1 MATDPTQRVYRAPC
15 PGCGAPVVFRS
26 AQSSFAVCSY
36 CQSTVV
42 RQGDVLSRIGRMA
55 ELFDDFSPLQLMTSG
70 TLPGAGAFTLVGRL
84 QYQSDTGPW
93 TEWHAL
99 FDADGSSG
107 LLGED
112 NGAFVFSR
120 TVGRTSSGNG
130 NGGFD
135 LDAAAAAP
143 DWSRELPAAEYLR
156 IGNTTAIEGKL
167 FTVTANRPITLVAA
181 QGELPRLPTLGQ
193 PFAAVELRA
202 PDGEVLT
209 IEYDRVPPTVSRG
222 RSVQLQG
229 LQLTGLKDESA
240 REEKGRQFDCPNCGA
255 PVTVKLQSTKSIT
268 CASCGS
274 IVDLSAG
281 IGAELRHAEQDA
293 PVQPSIRLGTEG
305 RMQGVSWQ
313 VVGFQHRMGRAAGD
327 DESFGWSEYLLF
339 NGQRGFSFLVDS
351 EEGWSLLRPTTGA
364 PQLKRRN
371 ANSASYLGTAY
382 ELKYSYDATT
392 DYVAGEFYWP
402 VQRGQ
407 RTFNRDFANGPSL
420 LTAEQTPTELTW
432 SIGGMVAAS
441 AVAEAFGLD
450 ATRPAFAKKRDA
462 LPFSAAP
469 QLSIGFVL
477 AILLLMIVLGGLLSM
492 CSNSDRSGYS
502 RSSGGSYGG
511 YSTGGGHK

>member
-1 MATDPTQRVYRAPC
+1 M
-15 PGCGAPVVFRS
+15 FRS

-42 RQGDVLSRIGRMA
+42 RQGEVLSRIGRMA
-55 ELFDDFSPLQLMTSG
+55 ELFEDFSPLQLMASG
-70 TLPGAGAFTLVGRL
+70 TLPGAGSFTLVGRL

-107 LLGED
+107 MLGED

-120 TVGRTSSGNG
+120 TAGRSTRRSE
-130 NGGFD
+130 GFD
-135 LDAAAAAP
+135 LDDAAATPA
-143 DWSRELPAAEYLR
+143 WSRELPAAEYLR

-167 FTVTANRPITLVAA
+167 FTVTANRPVTLVSA

-209 IEYDRVPPTVSRG
+209 IEYDHTPPTVSRG

-229 LQLTGLKDESA
+229 LQLTGLKDASA
-240 REEKGRQFDCPNCGA
+240 KEEQGRQFDCPNCGA
-255 PVTVKLQSTKSIT
+255 PVTARLQSSKSIT

-274 IVDLSAG
+274 IIDLSAG
-281 IGAELRHAEQDA
+281 IGAELRHAEQDE
-293 PVQPSIRLGTEG
+293 PVQPLIRLGSEG
-305 RMQGVSWQ
+305 RMQGVAWQ

-339 NGQRGFSFLVDS
+339 NDKRGFSFLVDS
-351 EEGWSLLRPTTGA
+351 DEGWSLLRPTTGA
-364 PQLKRRN
+364 PQLQRRH
-371 ANSASYLGTAY
+371 ANSASYLGTSY
-382 ELKYSYDATT
+382 RLKYSYDATT

-402 VQRGQ
+402 VRRGQ
-407 RTFNRDFANGPSL
+407 KTSNRDFANGPSL

-432 SIGGMVAAS
+432 SVGGMVAAKS
-441 AVAEAFGLD
+441 VADAFGLD
-450 ATRPAFAKKRDA
+450 PARPAFAKKRDV

-477 AILLLMIVLGGLLSM
+477 GFLVLMIVLGVLLSM
-492 CSNSDRSGYS
+492 CSDGGRGGYS

-511 YSTGGGHK
+511 YSSGGGHK

>member
-1 MATDPTQRVYRAPC
+1 MATNDPTQRIHRAPC

-42 RQGDVLSRIGRMA
+42 RRGEVLSRIGRMA
-55 ELFDDFSPLQLMTSG
+55 ELFEDFSPLQLMASG

-99 FDADGSSG
+99 FEADGASG
-107 LLGED
+107 LLAED
-112 NGAFVFSR
+112 NGAFVFGR
-120 TVGRTSSGNG
+120 TVGRTSGG
-130 NGGFD
+130 GGFD
-135 LDAAAAAP
+135 LDDGKAQPA
-143 DWSRELPAAEYLR
+143 WSRELPAAEFLR

-167 FTVTANRPITLVAA
+167 FTVTANRPVTLVSA

-240 REEKGRQFDCPNCGA
+240 TEEKGRQFDCPNCGA
-255 PVTVKLQSTKSIT
+255 PVSVKLQTSKSIT
-268 CASCGS
+268 CSSCGS
-274 IVDLSAG
+274 IIDLSAG
-281 IGAELRHAEQDA
+281 IGAELRHAEQDE
-293 PVQPSIRLGTEG
+293 PVQPLIGLGSVG
-305 RMQGVSWQ
+305 RMQGVTWQ

-339 NGQRGFSFLVDS
+339 NEQRGFSFLVDS

-364 PQLKRRN
+364 PQLSRRH
-371 ANSASYLGTAY
+371 ADSASYLGTSY
-382 ELKYSYDATT
+382 RLKYRYDATT

-407 RTFNRDFANGPSL
+407 KTANRDFANGPSL

-432 SIGGMVAAS
+432 SVGGRVAAS

-450 ATRPAFAKKRDA
+450 PARPAFAKKQDV

-469 QLSIGFVL
+469 QLSLRFVL
-477 AILLLMIVLGGLLSM
+477 GFLVLMVVLGLLLSM
-492 CSNSDRSGYS
+492 CSDGDRGGYS

-511 YSTGGGHK
+511 YSSGGGHK

>member
-1 MATDPTQRVYRAPC
+1 MATDPTQRIYRAPC

-42 RQGDVLSRIGRMA
+42 RRGEVLSRIGRMA
-55 ELFDDFSPLQLMTSG
+55 ELFDDFSPLQLMASG
-70 TLPGAGAFTLVGRL
+70 ILPGAGNFTLVGRL

-120 TVGRTSSGNG
+120 TVGSKPGSSS
-130 NGGFD
+130 GGFD
-135 LDAAAAAP
+135 LDEAAVMP
-143 DWSRELPAAEYLR
+143 SWSRELPAAEYLR

-167 FTVTANRPITLVAA
+167 FTVTANRPVTLVSA
-181 QGELPRLPTLGQ
+181 QGELPRLPELGR

-222 RSVQLQG
+222 RSVQLPG
-229 LQLTGLKDESA
+229 LQLSGLKDESA
-240 REEKGRQFDCPNCGA
+240 KEEQGRRFDCPNCGA
-255 PVTVKLQSTKSIT
+255 PVTARLQSSKSIT

-274 IVDLSAG
+274 IIDLSAG
-281 IGAELRHAEQDA
+281 IGAELRHAEQDE
-293 PVQPSIRLGTEG
+293 PVQPLIRLGSEG
-305 RMQGVSWQ
+305 RMQGVAWQ

-339 NGQRGFSFLVDS
+339 NDKRGFSFLVDS
-351 EEGWSLLRPTTGA
+351 DEGWSLLRPTTGA
-364 PQLKRRN
+364 PQLKRHN
-371 ANSASYLGTAY
+371 TNSASYLGTSY
-382 ELKYSYDATT
+382 QLKYSYDATT

-402 VQRGQ
+402 VRRGQ
-407 RTFNRDFANGPSL
+407 KTSNRDFANGPSL

-432 SIGGMVAAS
+432 SVGGMVAAKS
-441 AVAEAFGLD
+441 VADAFGLD
-450 ATRPAFAKKRDA
+450 PERPAFAKKRDV

-477 AILLLMIVLGGLLSM
+477 GFLVLMIVLGVLLSM
-492 CSNSDRSGYS
+492 CSDSDRGGYS

-511 YSTGGGHK
+511 YSSGGGHK